1 MKRCHLNKMF
11 KAKMSKKLSHIVSTI
26 TFVLILISLEES
38 FCQDLPDSLNGINDS
53 LSNIIPSISFE
64 TTFNTEDL
72 MLGFI
77 PGVHFQNLNLTAG
90 ALFLIRP
97 IKKKTRVEKYT
108 NFYYQFQEWRIVS
121 GIILEKR
128 INLVETIS
136 LSLSAGGGYT
146 FGGYAGTSISAEKS
160 FLPIF
165 RIGLTKEFDNML
177 IGLRYQFME
186 IPYVNSHHCNFTFTY
201 LFDTL

>member
-1 MKRCHLNKMF
+1 MILYTNKMF
-11 KAKMSKKLSHIVSTI
+11 KVIMSKKLSHIVRTI
-26 TFVLILISLEES
+26 TIVMISLS
-38 FCQDLPDSLNGINDS
+38 FKVSYCQDLSDNLNGINDS

-64 TTFNTEDL
+64 ITFNGEDF

-77 PGVHFQNLNLTAG
+77 PGVHFKNLNLTAG

-97 IKKKTRVEKYT
+97 YKKKILVERSP
-108 NFYYQFQEWRIVS
+108 NFYYQFQEWRIVF

-136 LSLSAGGGYT
+136 VSLSAGGGYT
-146 FGGYAGTSISAEKS
+146 FGGYAGTSKSAEKS

-165 RIGLTKEFDNML
+165 RIGLTKEFDNIL
-177 IGLRYQFME
+177 VGLRYQYME
-186 IPYVNSHHCNFTFTY
+186 IPDVNSHQGNITFIY
-201 LFDTL
+201 LYNK

>member
-1 MKRCHLNKMF
+1 MIHYHTNKMF
-11 KAKMSKKLSHIVSTI
+11 KTTVNEKLSHIVKTI
-26 TFVLILISLEES
+26 TIILILLSFKIS
-38 FCQDLPDSLNGINDS
+38 FCQDLPDGLNGINDS
-53 LSNIIPSISFE
+53 LSNLIPSISFE
-64 TTFNTEDL
+64 TTFNGEDI

-97 IKKKTRVEKYT
+97 YDKKVRVEQSPK
-108 NFYYQFQEWRIVS
+108 FYIQFQEWRIVL

-146 FGGYAGTSISAEKS
+146 LGGYGGTTMSAETS

-165 RIGLTKEFDNML
+165 RIGLTKEFDNIL
-177 IGLRYQFME
+177 IGLRYQYME
-186 IPYVNSHHCNFTFTY
+186 IPDVNSHQGNITFIY
-201 LFDTL
+201 LFEIL

>member
-1 MKRCHLNKMF
+1 MLIIISCE
-11 KAKMSKKLSHIVSTI
+11 VSY
-26 TFVLILISLEES
+26 
-38 FCQDLPDSLNGINDS
+38 CQDLLDSTNGINDS
-53 LSNIIPSISFE
+53 LSNLIPSISFE
-64 TTFNTEDL
+64 TTFNGEDL

-90 ALFLIRP
+90 GLFLVRP
-97 IKKKTRVEKYT
+97 YDKKVRVEQSPK
-108 NFYYQFQEWRIVS
+108 FYIQFQEWRIVF

-146 FGGYAGTSISAEKS
+146 FGGYAGTSKSAEKS

-165 RIGLTKEFDNML
+165 RIGLTKEFDNIL
-177 IGLRYQFME
+177 VGLRYQYME
-186 IPYVNSHHCNFTFTY
+186 IPDVNNHLGNITFIY
-201 LFDTL
+201 LYNK

>member
-1 MKRCHLNKMF
+1 MIHYHTNKMF
-11 KAKMSKKLSHIVSTI
+11 KTIVNEKLSHIVKTI
-26 TFVLILISLEES
+26 TIMLIIISCEVS
-38 FCQDLPDSLNGINDS
+38 YCQDLPDSTNGINDS
-53 LSNIIPSISFE
+53 LSNLIPSISFE
-64 TTFNTEDL
+64 TTFNGEDL

-90 ALFLIRP
+90 GLFLIRP
-97 IKKKTRVEKYT
+97 YKKKILVERSP

-121 GIILEKR
+121 GFILEKR

-146 FGGYAGTSISAEKS
+146 FGGYAGTSKSAEKS

-165 RIGLTKEFDNML
+165 RIGLTKEFDNIL
-177 IGLRYQFME
+177 VGLRYQYME
-186 IPYVNSHHCNFTFTY
+186 IPDVNSHQGNITFIY
-201 LFDTL
+201 LYNK